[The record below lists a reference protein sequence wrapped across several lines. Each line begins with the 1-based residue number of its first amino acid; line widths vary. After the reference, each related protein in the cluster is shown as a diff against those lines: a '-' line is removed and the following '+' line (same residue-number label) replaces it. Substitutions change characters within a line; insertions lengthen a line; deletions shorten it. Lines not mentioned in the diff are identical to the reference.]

1 MESMKYKRW
10 LIPLVVLVL
19 VAAACGDDDEPAPTS
34 PPPAAT
40 AATQAPAA
48 TAATQA
54 PAATAATQAPAA
66 TAATQAPATA
76 APPPTEP
83 PQREELVIGVATLGT
98 EALDPLK
105 GPNNNGAYLRLIF
118 DSIVGTDPT
127 GTQLSKDTGV
137 AQDWTISADNRVY
150 TFTLRPGITFSN
162 GDPVTAEDVAF
173 TLERLQDDDN
183 NATSTGRGVAG
194 NTESV
199 TVIDASTVEI
209 RLTNPDLVLLWKLS
223 PIVDI
228 IGLVVSKSYFD
239 EVGHEGFDSSPIGSG
254 PYVLTQRQTGSF
266 MEFEQASDNHWLIGT
281 PRFKRVTMRVV
292 PEENSR
298 VAMLLAGD
306 ADFIDVSVERAQ
318 DVREAGLRVIT
329 DVKAG
334 AYVMWFNLHEADAAA
349 QDINVRK
356 ALSYAIDRQGL
367 GDAFFLG
374 EASPNGNVFMNQ
386 VGGQVLPPDPYDVEQ
401 AKAFL
406 AETKYGAGG
415 EQLTVQLVAPIRAG
429 MPQLQIAETVQ
440 AYWQAIGVESE
451 IVGGDYGTWRAAQVD
466 KTNPT
471 NSILMMNRFG
481 NPHASG
487 EANFWQHCGG
497 LMGMTCIDELD
508 VLIDNWRNA
517 GSDAEYEAAVKAA
530 EAFIVEGHYNTP
542 ILEIPL
548 LYGANDEVP
557 ANYSAGTILSSF
569 FVLGLVWDS

>member
-1 MESMKYKRW
+1 MKTTRW
-10 LIPLVVLVL
+10 LIPLVVLVMI
-19 VAAACGDDDEPAPTS
+19 AAACGDDDAAPTT
-34 PPPAAT
+34 T
-40 AATQAPAA
+40 AAPT
-48 TAATQA
+48 
-54 PAATAATQAPAA
+54 
-66 TAATQAPATA
+66 ATA
-76 APPPTEP
+76 APTTTAAPTATAAP
-83 PQREELVIGVATLGT
+83 TTTAAPTATAAPTTTAAPTATAAPQLDELVVGVTSLGT

-118 DSIVGTDPT
+118 DSLVGVDPT
-127 GTQLSKDTGV
+127 GTQLSKNTGV

-150 TFTLRPGITFSN
+150 TFHLRPGITFSN

-173 TLERLQDDDN
+173 TLERLQDEDN
-183 NATSTGRGVAG
+183 NTTSTGRGVAG

-199 TVIDASTVEI
+199 TVIDSGTVEI
-209 RLTNPDLVLLWKLS
+209 RLTNPDLTLLWKLS

-239 EVGHEGFDSSPIGSG
+239 SVGHDGFDQAPMGSG
-254 PYVLTQRQTGSF
+254 PYVLSQRQTGSF

-281 PRFKRVTMRVV
+281 PRFKRVTMRIV

-318 DVREAGLRVIT
+318 DLRDAGLRVIT

-334 AYVMWFNLHEADAAA
+334 AYVMWFNLHEPDAAA

-367 GDAFFLG
+367 ADAFFLG
-374 EASPNGNVFMNQ
+374 EASPNGNIFMNQ
-386 VGGQVLPPDPYDVEQ
+386 VGGAVMPPDPYDVEAARQ
-401 AKAFL
+401 FL
-406 AETKYGAGG
+406 AQTKYGPGG
-415 EQLTVQLVAPIRAG
+415 EPLTVELIAPTRAG

-440 AYWQAIGVESE
+440 AFWQEIGVESV
-451 IVGGDYGTWRAAQVD
+451 ITQGDYGTWRAGQVD

-471 NSILMMNRFG
+471 DSILIMNRFG

-487 EANFWQHCGG
+487 EANFWQHCNG
-497 LMGMTCIDELD
+497 LMGMTCIAELD
-508 VLIDNWRNA
+508 TLIDNWRNVGSEA
-517 GSDAEYEAAVKAA
+517 GYEAAVKAA
-530 EAFIVEGHYNTP
+530 EKFIVEGHYNVP

-548 LYGANDEVP
+548 LYGANDKVP
-557 ANYSAGTILSSF
+557 SNYSAGTILSSF